1 MDVKDL
7 QQQVDEAL
15 EFLHRLNP
23 NIAGGRMTDERSDT
37 GSRPHRLQKVVVAN
51 RGEIAKRFFLA
62 LHEEGIPSV
71 AVVTNPDRGQSW
83 YEFADEVIFIGDPDN
98 YASIPVIL
106 GAVLLT
112 KANAVYSGYGFLS
125 ENADFVEALNALS
138 GRDEP
143 IIFMGPGH
151 DTMRQVGNKM
161 NARRLART
169 HDIPLFNSSSEIA
182 GFDLATAA
190 REAARIGYPVII
202 KPCSGGGGKG
212 VAIVRS
218 EADLAPAVESTS
230 RIGRDLSGDASFYIE
245 SFIPKPVHIEVQVFN
260 GKAIGIRKC
269 AVQRRNQKIIEESG
283 HSFLDDYVSLSL
295 LAAAEKIAHMSG
307 YSRGGGAGTIEFLI
321 NTDTGRFGFMEMN
334 TRLQV
339 EYAVTDQSLGIDI
352 AKWQILY
359 YDGREDEIIGLD
371 GIKSRAGEH
380 DHSIECRIYAEEP
393 ENDYLPSPGTIIEI
407 DLPTFNGIRCDFG
420 FMEGDSVLPMYDPM
434 IGKLIAHG
442 ATRKEAIIRLE
453 RALQELYIG
462 GVKTNIS
469 QLLRIVR
476 HPEFLKGDYT
486 NNLLNDHP
494 ELNFKEP
501 PDDDHPALDRRSV
514 KHVIFG
520 ALTEHLR
527 ILNQSVKEYIVIANL
542 SGIID
547 APSATDIPSRYTL
560 AYRGRRYRL
569 EFIQTAIDTFHAHVN
584 GIYNGKII
592 LGSMNDRSDDFLF
605 VFGSGSFRVRVNRHN
620 DYIDLRMKDESN
632 KVNFYRINVIPD
644 RTDGEHAFCRV
655 VSPFQGS
662 FVSFCRDFRV
672 GDRVETGDPL
682 VILSSMKMET
692 VITAPVSGKLVQI
705 IEDGDPSRLQL
716 SRTAGG
722 RIIGR
727 SIQERELLVLI
738 ETDAQPGQQVETADA
753 NGTPGHHD
761 LPGESIM
768 DHLYRDTFPDLV
780 AGDPDGFFRM
790 AAELARAAARGYIYQ
805 PAVLETL
812 RKTFRAIPAE
822 RTSGQISGEVA
833 DILSAII
840 THYVNVKK
848 LLSPVVSDEGLSFQE
863 ELGLHIVSGL
873 ENLGAPTR
881 PFEKLLRS
889 LIDSYEIPLWDGRSE
904 MSQMAHQF
912 FFMLVR
918 RAYQFCM
925 DQTDIIKKIVHII
938 STVDA
943 PDADIAGVLA
953 KLLEQE
959 QAERDDSLLKFIKRI
974 LAGRAGQDAPDV
986 MLGNEGGASPASK
999 NLYLNFRDRFAEGI
1013 TDLCAAS
1020 LAKGTAQLLG
1030 FVRPEIAA
1038 RAALLEKR
1046 YRVQALYSPLED
1058 VALFR
1063 LHPRNEQDESAYMA
1077 YAVAEGRDGADEGE
1091 LISTLCARTAQVVM
1105 IYQHIE
1111 KAACWSEVIV
1121 PGTTVTWSAQPGR
1134 GEIGY
1139 TELKG
1144 LCAAATHL
1152 GLNGTVFRWI
1162 VTIDVLLPFSPGP
1175 RNRNILFYRSNDAL
1189 VVELLQPVDRSSP
1202 YYESDRA
1209 GLPDQRLLDQ
1219 GKWPIEVWAEECFDD
1234 GSMREIRIP
1243 SIDESP
1249 GEQAGG
1255 LQLITRPVGS
1265 KIFHGTIN
1273 GTPACFYMKD
1283 SRVSGGSTGSR
1294 EGLKY
1299 IAAAYLSYL
1308 KDWPLYVWNDS
1319 AGANIMEGVISLNR
1333 GAEGFMM
1340 NTLLT
1345 GRAGCAT
1352 LGRYVD
1358 NIPDGDLRALFTE
1371 LERHFGLSRSGL
1383 DDPHRSF
1390 QLTAVG
1396 IGSSAGLD
1404 VYGSSQ
1410 ASIQILL
1417 DSEESYRVL
1426 TGSKVIQ
1433 TVIGE
1438 EITNYDIGGA
1448 KILGKWTGI
1457 VDIVACDKL
1466 NLLGWIHL
1474 IQDTFCA
1481 DRQLPAIFRAPA
1493 GAAAPR
1499 KENASIVFSESTVR
1513 DNVDG
1518 GMFWPFKESYYA
1530 AEALVGGFTKL
1541 GGRRVLVMG
1550 PRTHAGLRS
1559 LASVIK
1565 ARELLRVAH
1574 RTETHQVIIFGK
1586 KWQQISNMTES
1597 VQIQPRM
1604 DLMNALRKKSGV
1616 RIHMITHPEGLRCFD
1631 INSTADIVIYISDK
1645 KASYT
1650 ETLFAE
1656 KNAQFI
1662 VASFADAF
1670 DLAQRLIAII
1680 DPLDGPASFTPPAL
1694 APAIPADPAE
1704 PYDIVDSVIMNT
1716 FDGGTFIEFYRD
1728 MNNPITGPNLI
1739 TGLATLA
1746 GRTVGIIADQP
1757 LLKGGGADAF
1767 GTEKFRVFTE
1777 FLNRNRL
1784 PLVMLS
1790 NSSGFVPG
1798 SQQERHRIQAIGA
1811 ESLDANITGTIPV
1824 VSMVL
1829 NQNYGGRLIHAYN
1842 KFLRPGIVYLA
1853 LEHSIMAVIGVDAAF
1868 DLLYGRKYAR
1878 LIEKGETER
1887 AEDLRARF
1895 AATYLDKARASNDGI
1910 ESSLVD
1916 WTVPSVALLRENLIK
1931 GLELAIRRC
1940 AEAFGG
1946 N

>member
-1 MDVKDL
+1 MNSKL
-7 QQQVDEAL
+7 IQQQIEEAL
-15 EFLHRLNP
+15 GFLHELNP
-23 NIAGGRMTDERSDT
+23 NLAGHRKNDDRSDT
-37 GSRPHRLQKVVVAN
+37 GSRPHLLQKVVVAN

-125 ENADFVEALNALS
+125 ENAVFVEALEHLS
-138 GRDEP
+138 TGHGP
-143 IIFMGPGH
+143 GIIFMGPDH
-151 DTMRQVGNKM
+151 NTMRQVGNKM
-161 NARRLART
+161 NARSLARQ
-169 HDIPLFNSSSEIA
+169 HDIPLFDSSGKIA
-182 GFDLATAA
+182 GFDLAGALK
-190 REAARIGYPVII
+190 EAGRIGYPVVI

-212 VAIVRS
+212 VSIVRA
-218 EADLAPAVESTS
+218 EADLAAAVESSS
-230 RIGRDLSGDASFYIE
+230 RIGRDLCGDASFYIE
-245 SFIPKPVHIEVQVFN
+245 SFIRRPVHIEVQVFN
-260 GKAIGIRKC
+260 GRAIGIRKC

-307 YSRGGGAGTIEFLI
+307 YSRGGGAGTVEFLI
-321 NTDTGRFGFMEMN
+321 DTDTGRIGFMEMN

-359 YDGREDEIIGLD
+359 YDGREDEINGLD
-371 GIKSRAGEH
+371 GIKSRISEH

-420 FMEGDSVLPMYDPM
+420 FIEGDSVLPMYDPM

-476 HPEFLKGDYT
+476 HPQFIRGDYT
-486 NNLLNDHP
+486 NTLLDEHP

-501 PDDDHPALDRRSV
+501 PDDPSAPIDRRSF
-514 KHVIFG
+514 KHVMFG

-527 ILNQSVKEYIVIANL
+527 ILHHAVKEYIVIANL
-542 SGIID
+542 NGIID
-547 APSATDIPSRYTL
+547 APSATDIPCSYTL
-560 AYRGRRYRL
+560 EYRGRRYHV
-569 EFIQTAIDTFHAHVN
+569 EFIQTAIGTFHAHVN
-584 GIYNGKII
+584 GGYNGKIM
-592 LGSMNDRSDDFLF
+592 LGSMNDRCDDFLF
-605 VFGSGSFRVRVNRHN
+605 VIGSGSFRVRVNRHN

-632 KVNFYRINVIPD
+632 KINFYRMTVIPD
-644 RTDGEHAFCRV
+644 LAGVDNNMRRV

-662 FVSFCRDFRV
+662 FVAFCGELRV
-672 GDRVETGDPL
+672 GGRIGAGDPL

-692 VITAPVSGKLVQI
+692 VITAPVAGTIVHL
-705 IEDGDPSRLQL
+705 IEDGDISRLQL

-722 RIIGR
+722 RIVGR
-727 SIQERELLVLI
+727 SIQEREVLAVI
-738 ETDAQPGQQVETADA
+738 QTEAAAGNTRENNAGNDTMRRDP
-753 NGTPGHHD
+753 
-761 LPGESIM
+761 LPGDSIL
-768 DHLYRDTFPDLV
+768 DHLYRDTFVDLV
-780 AGDPDGFFRM
+780 AGNLEKHFTT

-805 PAVLETL
+805 PAVIESL
-812 RKTFRAIPAE
+812 RKTFRSIPAE
-822 RTSGQISGEVA
+822 TISRHCTGEAVE
-833 DILSAII
+833 ILVGII
-840 THYVNVKK
+840 FHYVNVKK

-863 ELGLHIVSGL
+863 ELGQHIPGKP
-873 ENLGAPTR
+873 ENLDAPVT
-881 PFEKLLRS
+881 PFEELLKT
-889 LIDSYEIPLWDGRSE
+889 LVESYGIPRWDGRSE
-904 MSQMAHQF
+904 MSLLAHQF
-912 FFMLVR
+912 FFVLIR
-918 RAYQFCM
+918 RAYQFCL
-925 DQTDIIKKIVHII
+925 DQTEIIKKIVHII
-938 STVDA
+938 STATV
-943 PDADIAGVLA
+943 PGKNIAGVLER
-953 KLLEQE
+953 LMEQE
-959 QAERDDSLLKFIKRI
+959 QAERDDSLLKFIKKI
-974 LAGRAGQDAPDV
+974 LSSRPGEETAGLPHSDDRP
-986 MLGNEGGASPASK
+986 ASPAAK
-999 NLYLNFRDRFAEGI
+999 NLYLNFRDQFTAGI
-1013 TDLCAAS
+1013 IDLCAAS
-1020 LAKGTAQLLG
+1020 LASGPEGTCTD
-1030 FVRPEIAA
+1030 VRPEISA
-1038 RAALLEKR
+1038 RIALLETH
-1046 YRVQALYSPLED
+1046 YRVRGLYSPLEGVSVFLLESPAAPEERAYIAYS
-1058 VALFR
+1058 VADYR
-1063 LHPRNEQDESAYMA
+1063 EPAGS
-1077 YAVAEGRDGADEGE
+1077 GE
-1091 LISTLCARTAQVVM
+1091 PLSYFFTRTAQAVLM
-1105 IYQHIE
+1105 YQQIE
-1111 KAACWSEVIV
+1111 KAGACWSEIIV
-1121 PGTTVTWSAQPGR
+1121 RGKTVSWSACAGD

-1139 TELKG
+1139 AEFKNI
-1144 LCAAATHL
+1144 CAASSSVIQ
-1152 GLNGTVFRWI
+1152 NGFPFRWI
-1162 VTIDVLLPFSPGP
+1162 VTMDVRLPFAPST
-1175 RNRNILFYRSNDAL
+1175 RSRDILFYRCGDTT
-1189 VVELLQPVDRSSP
+1189 VVEFLLPVDRNNP
-1202 YYESDRA
+1202 YHDRERA
-1209 GLPDQRLLDQ
+1209 GLPDQRLLEA
-1219 GKWPIEVWAEECFDD
+1219 GKWPIEAWAGECFDP

-1243 SIDESP
+1243 SVDESP
-1249 GEQAGG
+1249 GETASE
-1255 LQLITRPVGS
+1255 LRIITRPVGS
-1265 KIFHGTIN
+1265 RIYQGTIN
-1273 GTPACFYMKD
+1273 GIPACFYMKD

-1308 KDWPLYVWNDS
+1308 NDWPLYVWNDS
-1319 AGANIMEGVISLNR
+1319 AGANIMEGIISLNR

-1345 GRAGCAT
+1345 GRAGSASFS
-1352 LGRYVD
+1352 GYVD
-1358 NIPDGDLRALFTE
+1358 NTSDSELRALFRE
-1371 LERHFGLSRSGL
+1371 LDRHFGLSRDRL
-1383 DDPHRSF
+1383 DARHRSF

-1466 NLLGWIHL
+1466 QLISWVHL
-1474 IQDTFCA
+1474 IQDTFCTG
-1481 DRQLPAIFRAPA
+1481 RQLSRISRAP
-1493 GAAAPR
+1493 GVIAAAK
-1499 KENASIVFSESTVR
+1499 KESPSIVFSETTIR
-1513 DNVDG
+1513 GNVDG

-1530 AEALVGGFTKL
+1530 AEALIGGFAKL

-1550 PRTHAGLRS
+1550 PRTHTGLRS
-1559 LASVIK
+1559 LASIIK

-1574 RTETHQVIIFGK
+1574 RTETHQIIVFGK

-1597 VQIQPRM
+1597 AQIQPRV

-1616 RIHMITHPEGLRCFD
+1616 RVHMITHPDGLRCFD
-1631 INSTADIVIYISDK
+1631 VNSTADIIMYITNQ
-1645 KASYT
+1645 KASHT
-1650 ETLFAE
+1650 ESLFAE
-1656 KNAQFI
+1656 KNTQFI
-1662 VASFADAF
+1662 VASFEEAF
-1670 DLAQRLIAII
+1670 DLANRLIAMI
-1680 DPLDGPASFTPPAL
+1680 DPLAVPAEFVPPETQAS
-1694 APAIPADPAE
+1694 IPPDPAE
-1704 PYDIVDSVIMNT
+1704 PYDIVDSIIENT
-1716 FDGGTFIEFYRD
+1716 FDCGSFIEFYRD

-1777 FLNRNRL
+1777 FLNLNRV
-1784 PLVMLS
+1784 PLIMLS

-1824 VSMVL
+1824 VSVVL

-1853 LEHSIMAVIGVDAAF
+1853 LEQSIMAVIGVDAA
-1868 DLLYGRKYAR
+1868 
-1878 LIEKGETER
+1878 
-1887 AEDLRARF
+1887 
-1895 AATYLDKARASNDGI
+1895 
-1910 ESSLVD
+1910 
-1916 WTVPSVALLRENLIK
+1916 
-1931 GLELAIRRC
+1931 
-1940 AEAFGG
+1940 
-1946 N
+1946 